1 MLLALIEFRVL
12 STVRG
17 AFYKT
22 LATQRQ
28 AEVRTELA
36 RNAEEALK
44 TTRGLLN
51 VGQANRPD
59 VLQAEVQVQRMRAAA
74 RAAERRSSGHWQEL
88 TAVVGMPQLEVAP
101 LSGKLEISEAEI
113 IDRDEALAN
122 LLNCSPQ
129 FQVAWAEIRKDQ
141 IAVQRELVE
150 PIPNFNVRAETG
162 KNYDTNNTVLGL
174 TVGIKLPIYDRNQG
188 SIMQA
193 RAELSRAQAEIG
205 RIEMMLR
212 KKFGETFAEYDADL
226 ATARS
231 FEKEILPKAR
241 EAYESYLDSY
251 QKRRAAWPQVL
262 VAQREYFQLS
272 DEYLETLLELRTAEA
287 EIKGL
292 FLGSGLDQ
300 PPAPNPGGHRD
311 ATPRPR

>member
-1 MLLALIEFRVL
+1 
-12 STVRG
+12 
-17 AFYKT
+17 
-22 LATQRQ
+22 
-28 AEVRTELA
+28 
-36 RNAEEALK
+36 
-44 TTRGLLN
+44 
-51 VGQANRPD
+51 
-59 VLQAEVQVQRMRAAA
+59 
-74 RAAERRSSGHWQEL
+74 
-88 TAVVGMPQLEVAP
+88 
-101 LSGKLEISEAEI
+101 
-113 IDRDEALAN
+113 
-122 LLNCSPQ
+122 
-129 FQVAWAEIRKDQ
+129 
-141 IAVQRELVE
+141 
-150 PIPNFNVRAETG
+150 
-162 KNYDTNNTVLGL
+162 
-174 TVGIKLPIYDRNQG
+174 
-188 SIMQA
+188 MQA

-251 QKRRAAWPQVL
+251 QKRGAAWPQVL